1 MCVELLPKEEI
12 KQSTLAYLKR
22 NWEWLPLITRRV
34 IVLGAGMGAA
44 TSVILL
50 TSVIFNVDTARGG
63 LSFDAFGKP
72 SFDSK
77 TGGFFG
83 NGIELT
89 LAPGICDTV
98 LKYSSKYRWANNF
111 IPSGPQDINYGLMN
125 LALQSISYYK
135 KIGKEN
141 EIFLSPE
148 VLYHL

>member
-1 MCVELLPKEEI
+1 
-12 KQSTLAYLKR
+12 
-22 NWEWLPLITRRV
+22 
-34 IVLGAGMGAA
+34 MGAA

-72 SFDSK
+72 TFDGK
-77 TGGFFG
+77 TGGFFS

-89 LAPGICDTV
+89 LAPRICDTV

-111 IPSGPQDINYGLMN
+111 VPSGPQDINYGLMN

-135 KIGKEN
+135 KLVKRMRF
-141 EIFLSPE
+141 IFLQKFYIIYRLFALIQFFEIINHQNNLNYSIKNSN
-148 VLYHL
+148 HFIKN